1 MTLTNN
7 FKVGGQRTTCIH
19 PQGRRKGKLGL
30 HHQCYGA
37 KGTDIMRSVGSLGGK
52 PAGEWKRL
60 VPLKATGR
68 VGGHAWKESA
78 ESDQK
83 ESGAKAST
91 SKRKDD
97 QYGDADEQ
105 YWQDKTDEEKDL
117 FEQRQITA
125 AQVTGSEVEQLRFQ
139 AQARSWEVL
148 GGLCVA
154 VAMGASGY
162 SLWERAEY
170 ERALQVRQAEK
181 ISATTGVAKPMPQAP
196 RDWSPWQ
203 VMCPRFS
210 LLSISRETASVGP
223 RGHLSACFQ

>member
-7 FKVGGQRTTCIH
+7 FKVGGQGTTCIH
-19 PQGRRKGKLGL
+19 PQGRRKDKLRL
-30 HHQCYGA
+30 LSQCYG
-37 KGTDIMRSVGSLGGK
+37 TESMRSVGSFGGK

-68 VGGHAWKESA
+68 VGGQAWKESA
-78 ESDQK
+78 KSDRK

-91 SKRKDD
+91 SKRNDD

-105 YWQDKTDEEKDL
+105 YWQDKTDEEKDR
-117 FEQRQITA
+117 FEQRQIAA
-125 AQVTGSEVEQLRFQ
+125 AQESEAEQLRSQ

-148 GGLCVA
+148 GGLCVV
-154 VAMGASGY
+154 VALGASGY

-170 ERALQVRQAEK
+170 ERALQFRQADK
-181 ISATTGVAKPMPQAP
+181 VSATTGVAKPMPQAP

-203 VMCPRFS
+203 VMCPPFL
-210 LLSISRETASVGP
+210 LLSIFMETASVGP
-223 RGHLSACFQ
+223 RGYLSACFQ